1 MWGCVVGPLAIILET
16 LSYVFSGSHLFD
28 HIFSIPIGLAI
39 DNIKFYKYINQTF
52 YLVGHS

>member
-52 YLVGHS
+52 YLVGHG